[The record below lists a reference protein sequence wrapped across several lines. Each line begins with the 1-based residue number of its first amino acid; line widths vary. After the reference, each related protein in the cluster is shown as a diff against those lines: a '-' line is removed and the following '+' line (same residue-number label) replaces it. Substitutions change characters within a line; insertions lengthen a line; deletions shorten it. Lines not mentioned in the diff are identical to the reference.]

1 MQYFNTLPKIIKY
14 EKGSAILLTNLLARA
29 SIKPEFLNN
38 AALYYNY
45 DIQDGDTPEI
55 IAYKYYGESYRYWV
69 VLLINQ
75 IIDPQW
81 QWPMDSSTFESY
93 LQEKY
98 PIPGQLT
105 DVYAYQKIITNEDLN
120 TDTITVKKINITQN
134 DWNLLIPSTTTYSL
148 PGGNVAVTISKN
160 TIDYRT
166 YEYEQ
171 NENNRTIKLLN
182 KQYINE
188 IENQLQSLMSV

>member
-14 EKGSAILLTNLLARA
+14 EKGSAIYLTNLLARA
-29 SIKPEFLNN
+29 SVKPEFLNN
-38 AALYYNY
+38 AALYYKY
-45 DIQDGDTPEI
+45 DIQDGDTPET

-75 IIDPQW
+75 ILDPQW
-81 QWPMDSSTFESY
+81 QWPMEASVFEAY
-93 LQEKY
+93 LDEKY
-98 PIPGQLT
+98 PVPGQLS
-105 DVYAYQKIITNEDLN
+105 DVYAYQKIITNNNLSTN
-120 TDTITVKKINITQN
+120 TITVKKITITQN
-134 DWNLLIPSTTTYSL
+134 VWNTLVTGTTTYSL
-148 PGGNVAVTISKN
+148 PDGNVEVTISKD

-171 NENNRTIKLLN
+171 NEKYRTINLLN